1 LEAGFKINWQAVER
15 NQSDFAREAGLKINW
30 QAVERNQSD
39 FAREAGLKINWQAVT
54 LLWGTPL
61 VLVQGPGINFVG

>member
-1 LEAGFKINWQAVER
+1 MNWQAVE
-15 NQSDFAREAGLKINW
+15 K
-30 QAVERNQSD
+30 NQSD

-61 VLVQGPGINFVG
+61 ILAQGPRINFVL

>member
-1 LEAGFKINWQAVER
+1 LEAGFKMNWQAVE
-15 NQSDFAREAGLKINW
+15 K
-30 QAVERNQSD
+30 NQSD

-61 VLVQGPGINFVG
+61 FLVQGPGINFVG